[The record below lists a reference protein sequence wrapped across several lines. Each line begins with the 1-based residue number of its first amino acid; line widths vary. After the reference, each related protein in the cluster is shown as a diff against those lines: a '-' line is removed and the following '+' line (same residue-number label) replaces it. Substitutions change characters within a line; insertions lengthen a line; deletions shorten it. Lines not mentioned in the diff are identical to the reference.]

1 MHLFMRKRLLRV
13 TLAVI
18 AALVPIGSTLAQV
31 PTDQQVK
38 APLLKMSKAE
48 KARAQKEFQA
58 QHPLLARQKALAPRH
73 SAFPNASLPI
83 RGFSAMKK
91 AVGPLFANPSTT
103 IWANM
108 SYMEGW
114 TNDNY
119 GPFGYYSFSPTN
131 PVEFTS
137 LYETSSQRVAG
148 NGVQYT
154 DGHIYGMYLDTRY
167 SSYGIIYQYLYDTD
181 TDAGTTT
188 STSYD
193 YEYYLPYAALETAQ
207 ADDGTVYGE
216 FYNSDGS
223 AYEWGTVDYSTMTR
237 TTIAT
242 ATNAYVALGITKEGQ
257 LYGIATD
264 GNLYKIDKAT
274 GEETVVGA
282 TGLTIADA
290 SGSYYGQTGEIDQKD
305 NTFYWTALDVNGN
318 GGLYEVNLE
327 TGAATKIADEN
338 NQMYGMVIPAP
349 AAADGAPAKVTD
361 AVLSFQGAEHIGKL
375 TFTAPTKTYSGADL
389 GGDLTYKVYEGDSVI
404 TSGTTAPGAQVSKS
418 IYVEGDGSH
427 TFSIRVSNEA
437 GESPAAKVTVWIG
450 FDIPRS
456 VTDITA
462 VADGQNVTV
471 SWTAPTLG
479 IHGGYIGTPT
489 YNIYYWDGENF
500 TQINTEPITE
510 TSYTDVISGTSLQ
523 YLTYAV
529 TAEVNGEESAYST
542 SNGVVVGNAIEP
554 DWTEEFNSEGDFGL
568 FTVIDANNDGR
579 TWTWY
584 STYQAARSYYNSSE
598 SNDDWLI
605 TPPIHLTPGRL
616 YTFSF
621 KVRNAYSSFTNSLEV
636 KYGNAA
642 TAEAMTNTLL
652 ETTVPGANYEVYSFD
667 INPTEDGNYYFGFH
681 DNSVADQFYLLVD
694 SIVVAK
700 GALGTAPRAVTD
712 LTVTP
717 ADKGALSATLTFKAP
732 TQNIDGADIAQVDS
746 FQVTRDGELIAT
758 LPSATAGSDVTY
770 TDAAV
775 PTNDTHKYVVT
786 PYIGGEFGARAT
798 ASAFIGQ
805 DVPNYPV
812 TSLTDNTTNILA
824 SWDAFTEE
832 GANGGYID
840 PSHVSVSF
848 FTLEQGFFGY
858 EVGDSITTSAQGAT
872 SVELPQNP
880 EETTA
885 EDGTTQTLYQLAA
898 RANGDGGQSSYAL
911 TGSTI
916 IGPSIAAPYHE
927 SFAGAS
933 IDNGFAWIEGNE
945 QYMNNDYA
953 AGWYID
959 TSSQD
964 DDGGSAWWAPYTEEG
979 YWYNTDYT
987 ITAGDEVS
995 INTPKISLNGTA
1007 NPKLYFYVNTISN
1020 DQAHLKVLIATPDG
1034 VEHEAANYDLSTSG
1048 AGWAQ
1053 KEIDLSTYAAERYI
1067 IVKFRG
1073 IADGDNVSI
1082 GLDNIDIFDQ
1092 LEYNLT
1098 AKGITAP
1105 SRLTAGKTGKVDV
1118 VVENYGANP
1127 ASDYSVVLYANDK
1140 AVDTVAVAEA
1150 LAVLATDTVTLDL
1163 PVAIN
1168 QTEALNVRATIVY
1181 ANDLDEDDNTTETKV
1196 VTVTPSQY
1204 GTVSDLAAE
1213 DTKAG
1218 VALTWSKP
1226 TAAAPVQ
1233 VTEDF
1238 ESYDA
1243 FSTELGNWTL
1253 VDGDG
1258 GLAGGFF
1265 QSYTYPGQGTAFAFQ
1280 AFNPNGIT
1288 DAFDVIENNP
1298 GLAPHSG
1305 NQFAGAPYTVN
1316 AEGTAYV
1323 APDNWIISPE
1333 LSGRAQTV
1341 KFYVFN
1347 IAAADDNGGT
1357 QVYNEK
1363 FDVLYST
1370 ESTDTADFEVI
1381 ESDQA
1386 DGNTVLSEGANWKE
1400 ISVQLPEGAKY
1411 FAIHHNTD
1419 AGSNFLFGID
1429 DITFEQ
1435 GAPGANDSIIG
1446 FNVYRDGELIG
1457 SAQGNAL
1464 AFTDAAMT
1472 EGAHVY
1478 NITVLYQSASGDI
1491 NESGF
1496 SNDASITVT
1505 GIDGVVANAEGKYDV
1520 YTIDGKVVMKD
1531 AKSLNGL
1538 KSGLYIINDQ
1548 KYIIK

>member
-1 MHLFMRKRLLRV
+1 
-13 TLAVI
+13 
-18 AALVPIGSTLAQV
+18 
-31 PTDQQVK
+31 
-38 APLLKMSKAE
+38 MSKAE

-58 QHPLLARQKALAPRH
+58 KHPLLARQKALVPRH

-103 IWANM
+103 IWANL
-108 SYMEGW
+108 SYKEGW
-114 TNDNY
+114 ADDNY

-137 LYETSSQRVAG
+137 LYETTSQSLAN
-148 NGVQYT
+148 NGVQYA
-154 DGHIYGMYLDTRY
+154 DGHIYGMHLDLRY
-167 SSYGIIYQYLYDTD
+167 SSYGIVYQYLYDTD
-181 TDAGTTT
+181 TETGETTYT
-188 STSYD
+188 DYD
-193 YEYYLPYAALETAQ
+193 YSYYLPFAALETAQ

-223 AYEWGTVDYSTMTR
+223 GYEWGTVDYATMTR
-237 TTIAT
+237 TTIGT

-274 GEETVVGA
+274 GEETLVGS
-282 TGLTIADA
+282 TGITIAD
-290 SGSYYGQTGEIDQKD
+290 SQGSYYGQTGEIDQKD
-305 NTFYWTALDVNGN
+305 NTFYWTALDANSV

-327 TGAATKIADEN
+327 TGAVTKIADEN
-338 NQMYGMVIPAP
+338 NQLYGMIIPAP

-361 AVLSFQGAEHIGKL
+361 AVLSFEKAEHIGKL
-375 TFTAPTKTYSGADL
+375 TFTAPTLTYSGADL

-427 TFSIRVSNEA
+427 TFTIRVSNEA
-437 GESPAAKVTVWIG
+437 GESPAAKVTVWVG

-456 VTDITA
+456 VTGISA

-489 YNIYYWDGENF
+489 YNIYYFDGENF
-500 TQINTEPITE
+500 TQINTEPITG

-529 TAEVNGEESAYST
+529 TAEVNGQESAYST
-542 SNGVVVGNAIEP
+542 SNGVVVGDAIEP

-605 TPPIHLTPGRL
+605 TPPVHLTPGRL

-700 GALGTAPRAVTD
+700 GAVGTAPRAVTD

-717 ADKGALSATLTFKAP
+717 ADKGALSATVAFKAP
-732 TQNIDGADIAQVDS
+732 TLNVNGEAIAQVDS
-746 FQVTRDGELIAT
+746 FQITRDGEYIAT
-758 LPSATAGSDVTY
+758 LPSASAGSDVTY

-775 PTNDTHKYVVT
+775 PTNGTHKYVVT
-786 PYIGGEFGARAT
+786 PYIAGDFGARAT
-798 ASAFIGQ
+798 ASAFIGR
-805 DVPNYPV
+805 DVPNYPAV
-812 TSLTDNTTNILA
+812 SLADNTNNILA
-824 SWDAFTEE
+824 KWYAFTEE
-832 GANGGYID
+832 GPNGGYID

-848 FTLEQGFFGY
+848 FTLEEGFFGY

-916 IGPSIAAPYHE
+916 IGPSIAAPYKE
-927 SFAGAS
+927 SFTGGS

-945 QYMNNDYA
+945 QYLDNDYA
-953 AGWYID
+953 AGWYLTTD
-959 TSSQD
+959 YSAD
-964 DDGGSAWWAPYTEEG
+964 DDGGSAFWSAYSEESYFG
-979 YWYNTDYT
+979 SIDYT

-995 INTPKISLNGTA
+995 INTPKISLSGTT
-1007 NPKLYFYVNTISN
+1007 NPKLYFSLYATAN
-1020 DQAHLKVLIATPDG
+1020 DPAQLKIIVQAPDG
-1034 VEHEAANYDLSTSG
+1034 TESEAKT
-1048 AGWAQ
+1048 
-1053 KEIDLSTYAAERYI
+1053 IDLSATTTAGWTTQDVDLSAYAANRYI
-1067 IVKFRG
+1067 IVKFHG
-1073 IADGDNVSI
+1073 VSTGDGTTI
-1082 GLDNIDIFDQ
+1082 GVDNINVFDQ
-1092 LEYNLT
+1092 LEYNLS
-1098 AKGITAP
+1098 AAGITTP
-1105 SRLTAGKTGKVDV
+1105 SNITAGKSGKVDV
-1118 VVENYGANP
+1118 SVENFGAHP
-1127 ASDYSVVLYANDK
+1127 ATGYSIVLYANDK
-1140 AVDTVAVAEA
+1140 AVDTVAVDEE
-1150 LAVLATDTVTLDL
+1150 LPVLATATTTLTL

-1168 QTEALNVRATIVY
+1168 QTEPINVRATIVY

-1196 VTVTPSQY
+1196 VAVVPSEY
-1204 GTVSDLAAE
+1204 ASVSDLSAE
-1213 DTKAG
+1213 DTKGG
-1218 VALTWSKP
+1218 VNLTWTKP
-1226 TAAAPVQ
+1226 AADAPVQ

-1243 FSTELGNWTL
+1243 FAHEFGDWTL
-1253 VDGDG
+1253 VDGDK

-1265 QSYTYPGQGTAFAFQ
+1265 SNANWLDQGNAFAFDI
-1280 AFNPNGIT
+1280 FNPDLLLGEDYYNQYGSLA
-1288 DAFDVIENNP
+1288 DNNP
-1298 GLAPHSG
+1298 GLAAHG
-1305 NQFAGAPYTVN
+1305 GKQYAA
-1316 AEGTAYV
+1316 AAYAIDNTGQNFV
-1323 APDNWIISPE
+1323 AADNWLISPE
-1333 LSGRAQTV
+1333 LSGNAQTI
-1341 KFYVFN
+1341 KFYVLN
-1347 IAAADDNGGT
+1347 VAGSSNGT
-1357 QVYNEK
+1357 VVPYNEK

-1370 ESTDTADFEVI
+1370 ESADTADFDKI
-1381 ESDQA
+1381 ESDVA
-1386 DGNTVLSEGANWKE
+1386 DGQTILSEGANWKE
-1400 ISVQLPEGAKY
+1400 ISVQLPEGAKF
-1411 FAIHHNTD
+1411 FAIHHNTGAD
-1419 AGSNFLFGID
+1419 DSFLFGID
-1429 DITFEQ
+1429 DITFEK
-1435 GAPGANDSIIG
+1435 GATGANDSIIG

-1457 SAQGNAL
+1457 TALGTAL
-1464 AFTDAAMT
+1464 AYTDASMT

-1505 GIDGVVANAEGKYDV
+1505 GIDGVVANAEGKFDV